1 MIIVEFSTHTPATS
15 TLLHGAGGGAWMVK
29 GEELA
34 SLEVDRSS
42 KPLGGGWATSS
53 WASLWECRATRSRL
67 MRRSSRAGA
76 LPRGHF
82 GRAVVPTAREAVKG
96 GGGEA
101 AEEGEL
107 RADLRGTDGWVESTA
122 AAQMAPAT
130 AGKTAAVMAA
140 PMALAVAVTRVVAAR
155 AMAVAARAMEVV
167 ARARVARAVV
177 AVAVTR
183 VAAARAMAVAAR
195 ATAVA
200 ARAVACVLNMAPR
213 TCYYERRVARGSY
226 LAPQHPAEI
235 VATSQLAVAQAGLAT
250 RTAYIWALSLH
261 SFAELRSHV
270 PIVDVQAG
278 DVKHAPLVS
287 TGWFGE

>member
-1 MIIVEFSTHTPATS
+1 M
-15 TLLHGAGGGAWMVK
+15 
-29 GEELA
+29 
-34 SLEVDRSS
+34 
-42 KPLGGGWATSS
+42 
-53 WASLWECRATRSRL
+53 
-67 MRRSSRAGA
+67 
-76 LPRGHF
+76 
-82 GRAVVPTAREAVKG
+82 
-96 GGGEA
+96 
-101 AEEGEL
+101 EL
-107 RADLRGTDGWVESTA
+107 RADLRVTDGWVESTA

-130 AGKTAAVMAA
+130 AGKTAAATAA

-278 DVKHAPLVS
+278 EVKHAPLVS
-287 TGWFGE
+287 TGWFGEYRATVIAETAEQLSF